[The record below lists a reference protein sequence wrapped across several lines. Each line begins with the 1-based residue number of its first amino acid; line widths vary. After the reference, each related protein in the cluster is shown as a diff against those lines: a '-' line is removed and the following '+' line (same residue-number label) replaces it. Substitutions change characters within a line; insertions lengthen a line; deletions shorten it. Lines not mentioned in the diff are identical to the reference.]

1 MIALDTS
8 AVIRYLTDEDP
19 DVARRV
25 GDLVQGSEPIQL
37 SPIVLIE
44 TVHVLRGSPYDRAN
58 PDLADALVELLSHE
72 NVILSG
78 LDQELATAA
87 IQAAREL
94 SPRHIADALIAA
106 AARDA
111 GARELLT
118 TDTAFT
124 TDLIPVIQL
133 R

>member
-1 MIALDTS
+1 LIALDTS
-8 AVIRYLTDEDP
+8 ALLRYLTVDDP
-19 DVARRV
+19 AVARQIAERIDGEEHV
-25 GDLVQGSEPIQL
+25 QL

-44 TVHVLRGSPYDRAN
+44 AVHVLRGPPYERTN
-58 PDLADALVELLSHE
+58 PELADALVELLSHE
-72 NVILSG
+72 NVVLSG
-78 LDQELATAA
+78 LDQDLATAA
-87 IQAAREL
+87 IQAARDL

-111 GARELLT
+111 GARQLLT

-124 TDLIPVIQL
+124 TDLVEVVQL